1 MTIHDNLMTINYP
14 YICNPT
20 DMNSVND
27 AYRLFNVPAQ
37 YYDAMLEDIANARK
51 YVYFEIYK
59 FYNDEVGNRFREELT
74 RKAAEGVEVK
84 LLVDSWGVSV
94 PDGYFNA
101 IKNSGGEVRYF
112 FKIKYGI
119 DYFTKNHRRNHRK
132 ILVIDDK
139 ISWIG
144 SANVTAYS
152 LGWRELMLRMANEQ
166 LAGSFKKVFNLD
178 FKLYNKY
185 FFEKNSYIRLIRHG
199 DFEIV
204 RDVPSIAKK
213 RINKKFIRL
222 IKNADREILIETPYF
237 LPGYFL
243 RKALSNAC
251 KRGVIVKVILPRR
264 SDVMLIDI
272 LRNRYLGPLHQEG
285 LKIRYYMPGV
295 LHAKAILVD
304 REVFAIGSP
313 NFDYRSFRYMHE
325 IVLIGRDSTITK
337 QLDEHMHETLKNSEP
352 FDYNHWLN
360 RGRLQMFIEWLLLP
374 FRHFF

>member
-1 MTIHDNLMTINYP
+1 MHPANSP
-14 YICNPT
+14 YHL
-20 DMNSVND
+20 VNT
-27 AYRLFNVPAQ
+27 PAE
-37 YYDAMLEDIANARK
+37 YYDAMLVDIASAKK

-59 FYNDEVGNRFREELT
+59 FYDDEIGKRFREALT
-74 RKAAEGVEVK
+74 RKAAEGIEVR
-84 LLVDSWGVSV
+84 LLIDSWGASV
-94 PDGYFNA
+94 PDDYFTEL
-101 IKNSGGEVRYF
+101 KDQRGEVRF
-112 FKIKYGI
+112 FLKIKFVI
-119 DYFTKNHRRNHRK
+119 DFFTKNHRRNHRK

-139 ISWIG
+139 VSWIG

-152 LGWRELMLRMANEQ
+152 LSWRELMLRIEDEH
-166 LAGSFKKVFNLD
+166 LASSFKKVFNLD

-185 FFEKNSYIRLIRHG
+185 FFEKNSYIRLIRTR

-204 RDVPSIAKK
+204 RDVPSITKK

-243 RKALSNAC
+243 RKALINAC

-285 LKIRYYMPGV
+285 LKFRYYMPGV
-295 LHAKAILVD
+295 LHAKAMLVD
-304 REVFAIGSP
+304 KEVFAIGSP

-325 IVLIGRDSTITK
+325 IVIIGREETIIK
-337 QLDEHMHETLKNSEP
+337 QLDEHIHETLKNSEP
-352 FDYNHWLN
+352 FDYNTWLA
-360 RGRLQMFIEWLLLP
+360 RPRLQMFVEWLLLP

>member
-1 MTIHDNLMTINYP
+1 LWLAIMPPASLP
-14 YICNPT
+14 
-20 DMNSVND
+20 
-27 AYRLFNVPAQ
+27 YRLFNIPAQ
-37 YYDAMLEDIANARK
+37 YYEAMLEDISQARK

-59 FYNDEVGNRFREELT
+59 FYDDQVGARFREALT

-84 LLVDSWGVSV
+84 LLIDSWGADV
-94 PDGYFNA
+94 PDDYFKELVQNR
-101 IKNSGGEVRYF
+101 GEVRF
-112 FKIKYGI
+112 FLKIKYVI
-119 DYFTKNHRRNHRK
+119 DFLTKNHRRNHRK
-132 ILVIDDK
+132 ILVVDDK

-152 LGWRELMLRMANEQ
+152 LKWRELMLRMSDVS
-166 LAGSFKKVFNLD
+166 LAVSFKKVFNLD

-185 FFEKNSYIRLIRHG
+185 LFEKNSYIRLIRHG

-213 RINKKFIRL
+213 RINKKFLKL

-237 LPGYFL
+237 LPGYLL
-243 RKALSNAC
+243 RKALIHAC
-251 KRGVIVKVILPRR
+251 KRGVTVKVILPRH

-285 LKIRYYMPGV
+285 IKIRYYLPGV
-295 LHAKAILVD
+295 LHAKAMLVD
-304 REVFAIGSP
+304 RAVFAVGSP

-325 IVLIGRDSTITK
+325 IALIGREESIVK
-337 QLDEHMHETLKNSEP
+337 QLDRHIHETLKNSEP
-352 FDYNHWLN
+352 FDYDKWLK
-360 RGRLQMFIEWLLLP
+360 RPKLQQFIEWLLLP